1 MKTRPLST
9 ILQAWLFGALLMIG
23 ACAGAQEWTINIKNA
38 DIHEF
43 VQQVAEITGRTFVI
57 DPRLKGNVTVVSKT
71 PLDDDG
77 VYALFLSV
85 LRVHNFTAT
94 ESGGVVRIQQQATGK
109 QSPGASGS
117 LDNVP
122 PEELVTRVIPAQNVP
137 SDELVKILRPLI
149 PQYGHIAAV
158 GEPNVVIISD
168 HADNILRLSRLI
180 RQIDVSDENEVVV
193 VQLKEAWVG
202 NMVAMLEKVAP
213 EQIGRS
219 AKGPQR
225 IQIIANER
233 NNSMVV
239 RGKPRP
245 VAEVMKLVE
254 MLDKPATTTG
264 ATQVLYLS
272 HADATAVADILNEI
286 ISDRPSGE
294 DATGGEPTTIKADE
308 SLNAIVARADPGTMS
323 EILDIVDKLDVR
335 RTQVL
340 IEAAIVEVTIDD
352 TQKLGVE
359 IAAADAR
366 GETLPLLSTGSA
378 AGLGNL
384 LNNVLGENETLD
396 IISALA
402 GLTDPT
408 IAAAKIDLDA
418 ISFGALITA
427 VANVTDANLLSTPSI
442 LTLDNQEAQI
452 TVGRTVPFRTGSFTT
467 NTDGASNPFTT
478 IQREDVGL
486 ELIVTPHV
494 HDGESVRLEVSQS
507 VEDVIPSNIG
517 DSGFSDVVTSKRE
530 IKTTI
535 LANDGQTVV
544 LGGLIKDNVTD
555 SVRKVPL
562 LGDVPLLGRLFRSDT
577 QTVTK
582 QNLLVFLRPTVIRE
596 AEDADR
602 VTARKYAGVYEVEI
616 SSEDAAEEIDQLFQ
630 GKLPERAT
638 SPDN

>member
-1 MKTRPLST
+1 MLLCAVTL
-9 ILQAWLFGALLMIG
+9 ALP
-23 ACAGAQEWTINIKNA
+23 AHAEEWTINIKNA
-38 DIHEF
+38 DMSEF

-71 PLDDDG
+71 PLDADG

-109 QSPGASGS
+109 QSPGSDAS

-122 PEELVTRVIPAQNVP
+122 PEELVTRVISAQNVP

-158 GEPNVVIISD
+158 AQPNVVIVSD
-168 HADNILRLSRLI
+168 HADNIIRLSRLI
-180 RQIDVSDENEVVV
+180 RQIDVSDNNEVVV

-213 EQIGRS
+213 EQIGRN
-219 AKGPQR
+219 AKGPQS

-245 VAEVMKLVE
+245 IAEVMKLVE
-254 MLDKPATTTG
+254 MLDQPATTTG
-264 ATQVLYLS
+264 STQVIFLD
-272 HADATAVADILNEI
+272 HADATSVAEILNDIVGSSGGGDDDGSE
-286 ISDRPSGE
+286 PS
-294 DATGGEPTTIKADE
+294 TIRADE
-308 SLNAIVARADPGTMS
+308 SINAIVARADPGTMA
-323 EILDIVDKLDVR
+323 EVLDIIDKLDVR

-340 IEAAIVEVTIDD
+340 IEAAIVEVTVDNREA
-352 TQKLGVE
+352 LGVE
-359 IAAADAR
+359 LAAADAR
-366 GETLPLLSTGSA
+366 GETLPLISTGTG
-378 AGLGNL
+378 AGLGSL
-384 LNNVLGENETLD
+384 LANILGEEDTID

-402 GLTDPT
+402 GITEPT

-427 VANVTDANLLSTPSI
+427 VATVTDANLLSTPSI
-442 LTLDNQEAQI
+442 TTLDNQEAKI
-452 TVGRTVPFRTGSFTT
+452 SVGRTVPFRTGSFTT

-486 ELIVTPHV
+486 ELVVTPHV

-507 VEDVIPSNIG
+507 VEDVIPSEIG

-530 IKTTI
+530 IETTI

-555 SVRKVPL
+555 STRKVPL
-562 LGDVPLLGRLFRSDT
+562 LGDVPLLGRLFRRDS
-577 QTVTK
+577 QTIEK
-582 QNLLVFLRPTVIRE
+582 QNLLVFLRPTVIRS

-602 VTARKYAGVYEVEI
+602 VTARKYTGIYEVEI
-616 SSEDAAEEIDQLFQ
+616 SSEDGVSEALEGLFE
-630 GKLPERAT
+630 GDVPNLSNTRR
-638 SPDN
+638 